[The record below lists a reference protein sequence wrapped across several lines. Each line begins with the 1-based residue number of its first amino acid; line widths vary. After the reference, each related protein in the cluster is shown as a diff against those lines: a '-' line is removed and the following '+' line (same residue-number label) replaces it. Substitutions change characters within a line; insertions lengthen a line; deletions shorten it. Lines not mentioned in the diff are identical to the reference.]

1 MNVLTQIVGWILGS
15 AFAAEFL
22 GYLLHR
28 LLHTGWIPWLSASHM
43 KHHMV
48 LYGPLKKQRPSPHY
62 MDATTGRP
70 ALGNIGGEWLV
81 PTALL
86 LGGVSVLFALLQVEI
101 FHQVLF
107 LSTVLTWSFVMFSYL
122 HDRMHIKDFWMERN
136 PVLKRWFRRARQLH
150 DIHHRVLNHQGL
162 MNKNFGIGFY
172 LFDRLFGTLSR
183 EQGPFNHR
191 GYAQA
196 KERFSYPEVP

>member
-1 MNVLTQIVGWILGS
+1 MDVLTQMVGWILGS
-15 AFAAEFL
+15 VFAGEFL

-48 LYGPLKKQRPSPHY
+48 LYGPLKKQRPSQHY
-62 MDATTGRP
+62 MNATTGRA
-70 ALGNIGGEWLV
+70 ALGNVGAEWLG
-81 PTALL
+81 PSALL
-86 LGGVSVLFALLQVEI
+86 LGGVSVLFAVLHVQI

-107 LSTVLTWSFVMFSYL
+107 FSTVLTWSFVMFSYL
-122 HDRMHIKDFWMERN
+122 HDRMHIKDFWMEHH
-136 PVLKRWFRRARQLH
+136 PVLQHWFRGARRLH
-150 DIHHRVLNHQGL
+150 DIHHRVLDDRGL

-172 LFDRLFGTLSR
+172 LFDRLFGTLCR

-196 KERFSYPEVP
+196 KEKFSHLEAP

>member
-43 KHHMV
+43 KHHIV
-48 LYGPLKKQRPSPHY
+48 LYGPLKKQRPSAHY

-70 ALGNIGGEWLV
+70 TLGNIGGEWLL

-101 FHQVLF
+101 FHQLLF
-107 LSTVLTWSFVMFSYL
+107 LSTVLTWSFVMFSYV
-122 HDRMHIKDFWMERN
+122 HDRMHIKNFWMERN

-150 DIHHRVLNHQGL
+150 DIHHRVLNDQGL
-162 MNKNFGIGFY
+162 MNKNFGIGFD
-172 LFDRLFGTLSR
+172 LVDRLFGTLCR

-196 KERFSYPEVP
+196 KERFSYPEAP